1 METLDVIHMFRLGF
15 IRSTLQTH
23 IQQPLL
29 KGKLFVEYK
38 LVLRRVAAVRIPGGL
53 TPP

>member
-1 METLDVIHMFRLGF
+1 METLDVMRMFNLGSTP
-15 IRSTLQTH
+15 STLQTH

-29 KGKLFVEYK
+29 KDKLFVEDK
-38 LVLRRVAAVRIPGGL
+38 LVLGRILAVRIPGGL

>member
-1 METLDVIHMFRLGF
+1 METLDVIRMYKLGF
-15 IRSTLQTH
+15 TPSIFQTH

-38 LVLRRVAAVRIPGGL
+38 LVLKKVPAVRIPGGL

>member
-1 METLDVIHMFRLGF
+1 MFMLDF
-15 IRSTLQTH
+15 ILSTFQTH
-23 IQQPLL
+23 IKQPLL

-38 LVLRRVAAVRIPGGL
+38 LVIQKVAAVRIPGGL